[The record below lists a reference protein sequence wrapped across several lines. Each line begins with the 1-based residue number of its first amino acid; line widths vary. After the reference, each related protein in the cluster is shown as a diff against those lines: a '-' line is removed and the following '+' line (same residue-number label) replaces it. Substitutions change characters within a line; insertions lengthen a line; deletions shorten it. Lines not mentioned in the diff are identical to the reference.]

1 MLKII
6 RTHTHKREEEI
17 VKIDGIDRVKRRRSG
32 GREGGRATSSHSGNT
47 GETK

>member
-17 VKIDGIDRVKRRRSG
+17 IKMDGIDRVNRVRSG
-32 GREGGRATSSHSGNT
+32 GREGGRATSSYSGNT
-47 GETK
+47 AETK